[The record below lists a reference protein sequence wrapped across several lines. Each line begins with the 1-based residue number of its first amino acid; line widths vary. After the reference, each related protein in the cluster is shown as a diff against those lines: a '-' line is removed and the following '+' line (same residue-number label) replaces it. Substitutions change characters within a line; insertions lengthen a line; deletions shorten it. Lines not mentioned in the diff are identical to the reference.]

1 MQMIINRKYLIY
13 LDIFTNFTWYFG
25 LIVYQAYIVS
35 GKIGGSIM
43 KGDKEVIL
51 QLNAILKNELTAINQ
66 YFLHARMLKD
76 WGLLR
81 LADKVYHESIG
92 EMKHA
97 DMLIERLLTIDALPN
112 LQDLGKLGIGE
123 DVPEMLA
130 SDLKSESTNQSC
142 LKKAISICEEA
153 KDFVSREIFENI
165 LEDTEE
171 HIDWIET
178 QQSLI
183 EKTGLQNYLQEQMFE
198 GSSAS

>member
-1 MQMIINRKYLIY
+1 MQGN
-13 LDIFTNFTWYFG
+13 
-25 LIVYQAYIVS
+25 Q
-35 GKIGGSIM
+35 
-43 KGDKEVIL
+43 EVISE
-51 QLNAILKNELTAINQ
+51 LNAILKNELTAINQ

-97 DMLIERLLTIDALPN
+97 DMLIERILTIDALPN

-123 DVPEMLA
+123 DVPEVFT
-130 SDLKSESTNQSC
+130 SDLKSETTNQTA
-142 LKKAISICEEA
+142 LKKAIGVCEEN
-153 KDFVSREIFENI
+153 KDFVSREIFQNI

-178 QQSLI
+178 QQYLI
-183 EKTGLQNYLQEQMFE
+183 EKAGLQNYLQEQMFE
-198 GSSAS
+198 SSN